1 MDQFIQDIN
10 ALIMISNEPVGKQPL
25 IEHNVIEKQYI
36 VYYLYRILCKYEQL
50 FTTNLSYQ
58 MVRDIYKLLRI
69 PEEKKKG
76 CYPMSQKM
84 TSNDELLNLI
94 LSSMVELFNQLNE
107 NLKMTMTNKYF
118 MEFKEFLSKKP
129 LERIIQ
135 DLMELHQLVPN
146 LSAPIVKPYMYDKLA
161 LNIPNNKTTAN
172 TPVSGTTI
180 ANTPVTGTITANTP
194 VAGTTIANTPVAG
207 TIATNTPVAGTI
219 ATNTP
224 VAGTIATNT
233 PVAST
238 TAATTL

>member
-36 VYYLYRILCKYEQL
+36 VYYLYRIICKYEQL
-50 FTTNLSYQ
+50 FVTNLSYQ
-58 MVRDIYKLLRI
+58 VVRDIYKLLRI
-69 PEEKKKG
+69 PEEKKRG

-94 LSSMVELFNQLNE
+94 LTSMVELFNQLNE

-118 MEFKEFLSKKP
+118 MEFKDFLSKKP

-146 LSAPIVKPYMYDKLA
+146 LSAPIVKPYMYNKLA
-161 LNIPNNKTTAN
+161 LNIPNNQSSELSQLPQLSNNPNTTPN
-172 TPVSGTTI
+172 TAP
-180 ANTPVTGTITANTP
+180 NT
-194 VAGTTIANTPVAG
+194 
-207 TIATNTPVAGTI
+207 ATNTTPNTTPDTTPNTTPNTISNSIAGNNNLLLTTKNN
-219 ATNTP
+219 TNK
-224 VAGTIATNT
+224 V
-233 PVAST
+233 
-238 TAATTL
+238 

>member
-10 ALIMISNEPVGKQPL
+10 ALIMIANEPVGKQPL

-58 MVRDIYKLLRI
+58 MVRDIYNLLRI
-69 PEEKKKG
+69 PAEKKKG

-107 NLKMTMTNKYF
+107 NLKMTMTNKIF
-118 MEFKEFLSKKP
+118 MGFKEFLDKKP

-146 LSAPIVKPYMYDKLA
+146 LSAPIVKPYMYNKLA
-161 LNIPNNKTTAN
+161 LNIPDNITSANLNTTSAN
-172 TPVSGTTI
+172 ATSANATI
-180 ANTPVTGTITANTP
+180 STI
-194 VAGTTIANTPVAG
+194 
-207 TIATNTPVAGTI
+207 
-219 ATNTP
+219 
-224 VAGTIATNT
+224 
-233 PVAST
+233 
-238 TAATTL
+238 

>member
-36 VYYLYRILCKYEQL
+36 VYYLYRIICKYEQL
-50 FTTNLSYQ
+50 FITNLSYQ
-58 MVRDIYKLLRI
+58 SVRDIYKLLRI
-69 PEEKKKG
+69 PKEKKRG

-94 LSSMVELFNQLNE
+94 LTSMVELFNQLNE

-118 MEFKEFLSKKP
+118 MEFKDFLSKKP

-146 LSAPIVKPYMYDKLA
+146 LSAPIVKPYMYNKLA
-161 LNIPNNKTTAN
+161 LNIPNNQPSELSQLPQLSNNPNTAPN
-172 TPVSGTTI
+172 T
-180 ANTPVTGTITANTP
+180 
-194 VAGTTIANTPVAG
+194 
-207 TIATNTPVAGTI
+207 ATNT
-219 ATNTP
+219 ATNTTP
-224 VAGTIATNT
+224 NTISNSIAGNNNLLLTTKNNTNK
-233 PVAST
+233 V
-238 TAATTL
+238 